1 MTKSITIIGATGH
14 LGHRVAAKLAGKGVD
29 VTAIVRD
36 PATAMRDSEDRT
48 VWLLAPLTLLIFSVI
63 LHVTLYYNQL
73 DMDWF
78 FAWHET
84 QNGEPV
90 PEEARRVMLP
100 GLMALG
106 TSVAAMIALPMIWLS
121 RLAGL
126 SRNVGDKLEW
136 FPLGRILIHA
146 AVAVAIG
153 LAITGFLVGYNP
165 DTIATAMVEP
175 LSEWFNNNPDVERQL
190 SSEEIESL
198 KETIARLETNR
209 DIDSSAYKDVE
220 SSLLELQEKIQ
231 EQAAEI
237 AFYRGIISPA
247 DGVAGLRV
255 QDLRL
260 SRANTERTYNVRLV
274 LVQSLKHDRTVSG
287 DVNLIVQGVQNG
299 SEVSYPYAQ
308 LLATEAD
315 SNWAFKFRYFQ
326 DFDREII
333 LPDGFTPESIR
344 IEVQSKTRSISSI
357 EESFAWTASPG

>member
-1 MTKSITIIGATGH
+1 MSKHSPFHSHGRGRVFVTRLVIAVLVLVCAYLVYEFGSIQANYNIVDAGH
-14 LGHRVAAKLAGKGVD
+14 E
-29 VTAIVRD
+29 RD
-36 PATAMRDSEDRT
+36 A
-48 VWLLAPLTLLIFSVI
+48 
-63 LHVTLYYNQL
+63 Y
-73 DMDWF
+73 
-78 FAWHET
+78 
-84 QNGEPV
+84 
-90 PEEARRVMLP
+90 EARIVSL
-100 GLMALG
+100 
-106 TSVAAMIALPMIWLS
+106 
-121 RLAGL
+121 
-126 SRNVGDKLEW
+126 
-136 FPLGRILIHA
+136 
-146 AVAVAIG
+146 
-153 LAITGFLVGYNP
+153 
-165 DTIATAMVEP
+165 
-175 LSEWFNNNPDVERQL
+175 
-190 SSEEIESL
+190 SEEIESL

-308 LLATEAD
+308 LLATEGD

-357 EESFAWTASPG
+357 EESFAWTTSPG